1 MIDKL
6 IIVAT
11 FICVTCMQLDRLDR
25 LFIFFDF
32 FPIVKMVMYNTS
44 IEIKFKDIL
53 ASLILMY

>member
-1 MIDKL
+1 ML
-6 IIVAT
+6 H
-11 FICVTCMQLDRLDR
+11 LDR

-32 FPIVKMVMYNTS
+32 FLIVKMVMYNTS